1 MKILNQLITIKI
13 IFKQFIIPVSK
24 FDLVCVNFKIGKLYI
39 YFPYLG
45 FIIHPYSYFVKI
57 FNKKYSKILRP
68 KIYVILPLFS
78 SIQTYV
84 YFYKKENKITAKY
97 YIYF

>member
-39 YFPYLG
+39 YFPYLININLN
-45 FIIHPYSYFVKI
+45 F
-57 FNKKYSKILRP
+57 
-68 KIYVILPLFS
+68 
-78 SIQTYV
+78 
-84 YFYKKENKITAKY
+84 
-97 YIYF
+97 